1 MVALQEAVTLPTFH
15 PTLRPAYHSRLL
27 DWGVWDLLPAPES
40 QWAAQVSTAED
51 AAHAEIGDPTWKRLV
66 YGKHDW
72 LQHTERWVSAWLPQA
87 AQGRFL
93 EIGGGLCYASA
104 LVKRLRPGWH
114 VTATDVS
121 IRYLQHH
128 ALRVGEFLEGPADWY
143 AAVDAASLP
152 FEDQQFDRVFS
163 QIVLYRV
170 PRLDQ
175 ALAEIRRVLRPGGR
189 WLGIERASPWALPWW
204 EAERRWMAERTKMHG
219 WMERPATLRDWQD
232 RLRGLGGTAEYL
244 RPHRRRGWLNAI
256 RAEHVR
262 LELAR

>member
-1 MVALQEAVTLPTFH
+1 MGFVFRRGSSLWIGFADEQGNRKRKPSGYAVGDERLAEEALRIVERRIAARQKIAPDGPVTLSS
-15 PTLRPAYHSRLL
+15 Y
-27 DWGVWDLLPAPES
+27 
-40 QWAAQVSTAED
+40 AERWL
-51 AAHAEIGDPTWKRLV
+51 A
-66 YGKHDW
+66 DW
-72 LQHTERWVSAWLPQA
+72 LPPQT
-87 AQGRFL
+87 QGRFL
-93 EIGGGLCYASA
+93 EVGGGLCYVSA

-128 ALRVGEFLEGPADWY
+128 AVGVGAFMEGSADWY
-143 AAVDAASLP
+143 AAADAAHLP

-170 PRLDQ
+170 PKLDQ

-204 EAERRWMAERTKMHG
+204 EAERRWMAERTQIHG
-219 WMERPATLRDWQD
+219 WMERPVTLRDWQD

-262 LELAR
+262 LEFVR